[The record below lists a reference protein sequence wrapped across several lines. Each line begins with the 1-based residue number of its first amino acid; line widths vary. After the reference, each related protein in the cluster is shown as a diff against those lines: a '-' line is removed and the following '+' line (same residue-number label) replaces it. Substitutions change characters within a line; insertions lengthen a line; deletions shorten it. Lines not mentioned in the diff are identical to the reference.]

1 MMTPPPLSAKAQ
13 KINGARPDSPSSR
26 QSPTPQPAQLSTS
39 PSTAFAIPAI
49 PTLRPSSPLSAS
61 VPTYP
66 PVSASQASTRNR
78 PYDPPTSASQPPATP
93 RANDA
98 ASTHESFELV
108 MDDDEHD
115 AEVPAG
121 GSGSDPFAT
130 PSNSARA
137 SPASFHRS
145 AAQQQ
150 GNTPPAMTP
159 YQMYQTYRKGSMAD
173 DDTQNPFDS
182 SSSAASSSPPPTG
195 TRPPPISTSRA
206 PSLAS
211 GKQGG
216 SSSPRSIRRNANGTP
231 RYYETRR
238 KQPDLDDGA
247 SSFDLAVSVGGNW
260 TDLGGATASEGNGT
274 GTGGD
279 GASSFFMLDTASMDY
294 QKHSLM
300 VEHLY
305 KAMRAK
311 GWLDADG
318 DEGAV
323 SLRINSSRGNAM
335 PHRPGMRAAAVA
347 AQQQQAANGNGGGV
361 SPGGVMMGQQ
371 QPPHRPSVDSYGAAS
386 SFTSRAASIKSY
398 RSGGGAGGG
407 AAPLF
412 VTYPEP
418 NADFTRA
425 VRGLN
430 VEVAVMLTSRMIRT
444 AIDMVP
450 LQNNDLKLRDGN
462 RLQVIENL
470 SRLPRAR
477 KLQYAALS
485 RLEGALIVWTNSIDT
500 IIDAAQAAQDQLI
513 KVVWSGLPQP
523 IESEEEE
530 EVSAAEGVAED
541 GDKAQLGA
549 GQAGQVGM
557 VDSKAEKDLTTI
569 ERRRKKYGRTRP
581 IYFIWPIISTL
592 SICVTILF
600 FGFGVSVL
608 VRESLIDGTWYRMAL
623 IGLLPLQILFT
634 QFVPQ
639 AAIACLFQ
647 IIGPIKQLEGN
658 SLFYSGL
665 PPKRLLRGNLPHITI
680 QMPVYTESLDG
691 VLDPTI
697 QSLQKAIATYES
709 QGGSA
714 SIFVNEDGMQVIP
727 EEQAEL
733 RRRYYAD
740 HNIGWVARPKHNH
753 NGFIRRG
760 RFKKASNMNFCLMIS
775 RNLEQLLEAEPE
787 LDYDEA
793 LERVVEE
800 DGRAWAAGDIQI
812 GDIILIVDS
821 DTRVPE
827 DCLLDAAAEFM
838 ESPDVAIIQHQASP
852 MLVTFNFFERGIA
865 YFTQII
871 YTSIRYCCAS
881 GETSP
886 FVGHNA
892 FLRWSAIKE
901 VAFEE
906 DDQIKYWSESHVS
919 EDFDMSLRLQIK
931 GYIIRYAA
939 YHGDG
944 FQEGVS
950 LSVYDE
956 VGRWQKYAYGCSELV
971 FHPLKDMLCKGI
983 FTPLFWK
990 FLFSNMNLYSK
1001 INIIGYIGSYYAIGA
1016 AWILTLLN
1024 YFLIGYWDDE
1034 VDAYYLPSFDVLVTT
1049 ISVFTVLSNLS
1060 FAVFRHRLKEKNFFL
1075 ALLENVC
1082 WMPFFAVFFS
1092 GLSFHVSLALV
1103 SHLIGYNMTWGTTA
1117 KELESSNFFKEVPKV
1132 LSGYKRMYIIFLALV
1147 AMLPIMTYVPPL
1159 EWTISGVTLIVPAVL
1174 VFAGHLLLPV
1184 ALNPSLM
1191 TFSF

>member
-1 MMTPPPLSAKAQ
+1 
-13 KINGARPDSPSSR
+13 
-26 QSPTPQPAQLSTS
+26 
-39 PSTAFAIPAI
+39 
-49 PTLRPSSPLSAS
+49 
-61 VPTYP
+61 
-66 PVSASQASTRNR
+66 
-78 PYDPPTSASQPPATP
+78 
-93 RANDA
+93 
-98 ASTHESFELV
+98 
-108 MDDDEHD
+108 MD
-115 AEVPAG
+115 
-121 GSGSDPFAT
+121 
-130 PSNSARA
+130 
-137 SPASFHRS
+137 
-145 AAQQQ
+145 
-150 GNTPPAMTP
+150 
-159 YQMYQTYRKGSMAD
+159 
-173 DDTQNPFDS
+173 DS
-182 SSSAASSSPPPTG
+182 SSF
-195 TRPPPISTSRA
+195 IST
-206 PSLAS
+206 
-211 GKQGG
+211 Q
-216 SSSPRSIRRNANGTP
+216 
-231 RYYETRR
+231 
-238 KQPDLDDGA
+238 
-247 SSFDLAVSVGGNW
+247 SFDHA
-260 TDLGGATASEGNGT
+260 
-274 GTGGD
+274 
-279 GASSFFMLDTASMDY
+279 
-294 QKHSLM
+294 KHSLM

-305 KAMRAK
+305 MACKAK
-311 GWLDADG
+311 GWLDAEG

-323 SLRINSSRGNAM
+323 SLRVNSVRSAPP
-335 PHRPGMRAAAVA
+335 PHRPGMR
-347 AQQQQAANGNGGGV
+347 
-361 SPGGVMMGQQ
+361 QQ
-371 QPPHRPSVDSYGAAS
+371 QPGSARPSVDMNSVPPSPAS
-386 SFTSRAASIKSY
+386 FRPSVDTSRSATTRTGSIRSHRSY
-398 RSGGGAGGG
+398 QNGPSANH
-407 AAPLF
+407 F

-430 VEVAVMLTSRMIRT
+430 VEVAVMLTSKIIRT
-444 AIDMVP
+444 AIAMVP
-450 LQNNDLKLRDGN
+450 ECNNDLKLRDGTK
-462 RLQVIENL
+462 LQVLESL

-477 KLQYAALS
+477 KLQYAALC
-485 RLEGALIVWTNSIDT
+485 RQEGSLIVWSQSIDT
-500 IIDAAQAAQDQLI
+500 IIDAAQAALDQLI

-523 IESEEEE
+523 LEDEE
-530 EVSAAEGVAED
+530 GED
-541 GDKAQLGA
+541 GEIIFGNGGGETGEEKMEKGEQ
-549 GQAGQVGM
+549 GM
-557 VDSKAEKDLTTI
+557 SPVEK
-569 ERRRKKYGRTRP
+569 RKRKYGRTRP
-581 IYFIWPIISTL
+581 IYFIWPLISTL
-592 SICVTILF
+592 SICVTIVF
-600 FGFGVSVL
+600 FGFGVAQL
-608 VRESLIDGTWYRMAL
+608 VKESLIDGKWYRMAL
-623 IGLLPLQILFT
+623 IGLLPLQVLFT

-639 AAIACLFQ
+639 AAISCIMQVF
-647 IIGPIKQLEGN
+647 GPIKQLETN
-658 SLFYSGL
+658 SQYYSGV
-665 PPKRLLRGNLPHITI
+665 PPKRIVRGNLPHITI

-697 QSLQKAIATYES
+697 QSLQKAISTYES
-709 QGGSA
+709 QGGTA

-727 EEQAEL
+727 EHQAEL

-740 HNIGWVARPKHNH
+740 HNVGWVARPKHNH
-753 NGFIRRG
+753 DGFIRKG

-775 RNLEQLLEAEPE
+775 RNLETLLEEDPE

-793 LERVVEE
+793 LERVLEV
-800 DGRAWAAGDIQI
+800 DGRAWAAGDIQL

-827 DCLLDAAAEFM
+827 DCLLDAASEFT
-838 ESPDVAIIQHQASP
+838 ESPDVAIIQHSASP
-852 MLVTFNFFERGIA
+852 MLVTFNFFEMGIA
-865 YFTQII
+865 FFTKII
-871 YTSIRYCCAS
+871 YASIRYCCAS

-906 DDQIKYWSESHVS
+906 DNQIKYWSESHVS

-931 GYIIRYAA
+931 GYTIRYAA
-939 YHGDG
+939 YCGDG

-1049 ISVFTVLSNLS
+1049 IAVFTVLSNIS
-1060 FAVFRHRLKEKNFFL
+1060 FSVFRYRLKEKNIFM
-1075 ALLENVC
+1075 ALWENIC

-1132 LSGYKRMYIIFLALV
+1132 LSGYKRMYILFLLLTI
-1147 AMLPIMTYVPPL
+1147 MLPVMVYVPPI
-1159 EWTISGVTLIVPAVL
+1159 EWAISGVTLIVPAVL
-1174 VFAGHLLLPV
+1174 VFGGHLLLPI